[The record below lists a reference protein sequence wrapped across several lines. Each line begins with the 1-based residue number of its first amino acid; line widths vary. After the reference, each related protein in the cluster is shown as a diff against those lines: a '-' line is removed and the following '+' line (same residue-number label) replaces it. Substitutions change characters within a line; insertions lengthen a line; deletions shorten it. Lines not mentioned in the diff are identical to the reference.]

1 MLKANSLSACPV
13 QNVSFQIIQTV
24 PNNMLKTLKCMLQYK
39 VSGKIKVLIRT
50 LLAVRGCYVHRI

>member
-1 MLKANSLSACPV
+1 MLKANSLSDCPV

-24 PNNMLKTLKCMLQYK
+24 TNNMLQYK